1 MCTATE
7 RKVTPCHTMY
17 TGVTEEQRTWTA
29 ELEWKLVASNIP
41 NAISALRRGPVV
53 ALAAALAKRGAFK
66 RLPFAAIV
74 MSLARQHE
82 EEAVWRWFED

>member
-1 MCTATE
+1 
-7 RKVTPCHTMY
+7 MY

-29 ELEWKLVASNIP
+29 ERSGGNWSHPASR
-41 NAISALRRGPVV
+41 AISAV
-53 ALAAALAKRGAFK
+53 ALAAALSGSREAGCLQVAS
-66 RLPFAAIV
+66 L